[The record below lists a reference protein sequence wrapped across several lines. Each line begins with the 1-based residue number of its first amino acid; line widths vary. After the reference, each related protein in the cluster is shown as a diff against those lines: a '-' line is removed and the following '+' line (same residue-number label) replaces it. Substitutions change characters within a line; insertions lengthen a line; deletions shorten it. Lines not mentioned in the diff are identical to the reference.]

1 MRKRITVLTSLVL
14 TFVLTIVGIFSI
26 NYSNSGNNQL
36 VRSVELNNNSL
47 VDDSYFN
54 AFDSYDLIVEDNK
67 STFDG
72 FITINLVELAEID
85 NVASSDILNDA
96 SLKFSSTFDYDT
108 GTSTLNVYVIDENE
122 EITIIDTIYGV
133 ALLAETGEV
142 DVLFDFDGELI
153 FLSELR
159 DIGVLDNVGWFTNLV
174 KKAVNKVTTVANKV
188 AKEVKNTATAVVKV
202 LSTPNGAIGTVCTLA
217 ACAVVGATCSFI
229 PGGQIVTTICA
240 GIAGTVIG
248 KVGFELT
255 AKAAQQQNSS
265 ITDEDI
271 SRYGTVGAI
280 AGSAVSVASCNA
292 MTAWRVAHSVKK
304 FDSYDAFKAEC
315 GNASE
320 CSVKYGNA
328 GDNGTYEWHHIVEQN
343 QIGKNGV
350 VAQDIYNTKNTISLG
365 YDTHRQVSGIYRT
378 KIGNL
383 PNKNISGLTDLFKNA
398 DPTLSVQNYMT
409 SLSVDKQYEIGIQ
422 ILRLLGVKI

>member
-1 MRKRITVLTSLVL
+1 LRKRITILTSLAL
-14 TFVLTIVGIFSI
+14 TFVLIIVGIFSI

-54 AFDSYDLIVEDNK
+54 AFDSYDLIIQDNK

-72 FITINLVELAEID
+72 FITINLAELAEID
-85 NVASSDILNDA
+85 NVTSSDILNDA

-108 GTSTLNVYVIDENE
+108 GTSTLNVYIIDENE
-122 EITIIDTIYGV
+122 EVTIIDTIYGV

-159 DIGVLDNVGWFTNLV
+159 DIGALDNVGWFTNLV
-174 KKAVNKVTTVANKV
+174 KKAVNKATTVVNKV
-188 AKEVKNTATAVVKV
+188 ATEVKSTATAVVKV

-240 GIAGTVIG
+240 GIAGSVIG
-248 KVGFELT
+248 KVGFDLT

-265 ITDEDI
+265 ITD
-271 SRYGTVGAI
+271 
-280 AGSAVSVASCNA
+280 
-292 MTAWRVAHSVKK
+292 
-304 FDSYDAFKAEC
+304 
-315 GNASE
+315 
-320 CSVKYGNA
+320 
-328 GDNGTYEWHHIVEQN
+328 
-343 QIGKNGV
+343 
-350 VAQDIYNTKNTISLG
+350 
-365 YDTHRQVSGIYRT
+365 
-378 KIGNL
+378 
-383 PNKNISGLTDLFKNA
+383 
-398 DPTLSVQNYMT
+398 
-409 SLSVDKQYEIGIQ
+409 
-422 ILRLLGVKI
+422 

>member
-1 MRKRITVLTSLVL
+1 MKKRITVLTSLVL
-14 TFVLTIVGIFSI
+14 TFVLAIVGIFSI
-26 NYSNSGNNQL
+26 NYSNSENNQL
-36 VRSVELNNNSL
+36 VRDVELNNNSM

-54 AFDSYDLIVEDNK
+54 AFDSYDLFVEDNK

-72 FITINLVELAEID
+72 VITINLSKLAEID

-122 EITIIDTIYGV
+122 EVSIMDTIYGV
-133 ALLAETGEV
+133 ELLAETGEV

-159 DIGVLDNVGWFTNLV
+159 DIGVLDNVGWFTNHV
-174 KKAVNKVTTVANKV
+174 KKAVNKVAT
-188 AKEVKNTATAVVKV
+188 EVKNTATAVVKV

-217 ACAVVGATCSFI
+217 ACAVVGSVCSFI

-240 GIAGTVIG
+240 GTAGSVIG

-280 AGSAVSVASCNA
+280 AGSTVSVASCNV
-292 MTAWRVAHSVKK
+292 MTTWRVAHSIKK
-304 FDSYDAFKAEC
+304 FDSYNAFKAEY
-315 GNASE
+315 GAASNYVE
-320 CSVKYGNA
+320 
-328 GDNGTYEWHHIVEQN
+328 NGEWHHIVEQQTVKKGIN
-343 QIGKNGV
+343 PAESV
-350 VAQDIYNTKNTISLG
+350 YNTKNTVAIPQNVHLEISKRYSIGFGSYSHYRDYINTLP
-365 YDTHRQVSGIYRT
+365 YDEQY
-378 KIGNL
+378 KIGL
-383 PNKNISGLTDLFKNA
+383 
-398 DPTLSVQNYMT
+398 
-409 SLSVDKQYEIGIQ
+409 EI
-422 ILRLLGVKI
+422 LN

>member
-1 MRKRITVLTSLVL
+1 LCGGDKLRKRITVLTSLVL
-14 TFVLTIVGIFSI
+14 TFVLAIVGIFSI

-36 VRSVELNNNSL
+36 VRNVELNNNSL
-47 VDDSYFN
+47 VDDNYFN

-72 FITINLVELAEID
+72 FITINLAELAEID

-122 EITIIDTIYGV
+122 EVTIIDTIYGV

-174 KKAVNKVTTVANKV
+174 KKAVNKVAT
-188 AKEVKNTATAVVKV
+188 EVKNTATAVVKV
-202 LSTPNGAIGTVCTLA
+202 LSTQNGAIGTVCTLA
-217 ACAVVGATCSFI
+217 ACAVVGAACSFI
-229 PGGQIVTTICA
+229 PGGQIVTSICA
-240 GIAGTVIG
+240 GIAGSVIG
-248 KVGFELT
+248 KVGFDLT

-265 ITDEDI
+265 ITNEDI

-280 AGSAVSVASCNA
+280 AGSVVSVASCNA
-292 MTAWRVAHSVKK
+292 MTAWRVKHSVKK
-304 FDSYDAFKAEC
+304 FDSYDAFKAEY

-409 SLSVDKQYEIGIQ
+409 SLSFDKQYEIGIQ
-422 ILRLLGVKI
+422 VLRLLGVKI

>member
-14 TFVLTIVGIFSI
+14 TFVLAIVGIFSI

-36 VRSVELNNNSL
+36 VRNVELNNNSL
-47 VDDSYFN
+47 VDDNYFN

-72 FITINLVELAEID
+72 FITINLAELAEID

-122 EITIIDTIYGV
+122 EVTIIDTIYGV

-174 KKAVNKVTTVANKV
+174 KKAVNKVAT
-188 AKEVKNTATAVVKV
+188 EVKNTATAVVKV
-202 LSTPNGAIGTVCTLA
+202 LSTQNGAIGTVCTLA
-217 ACAVVGATCSFI
+217 ACAVVGAACSFI
-229 PGGQIVTTICA
+229 PGGQIVTSICA
-240 GIAGTVIG
+240 GIAGSVIG
-248 KVGFELT
+248 KVGFDLT

-265 ITDEDI
+265 ITNEDI

-280 AGSAVSVASCNA
+280 AGSVVSVASCNA
-292 MTAWRVAHSVKK
+292 MTAWRVKHSVKK
-304 FDSYDAFKAEC
+304 FDSYDAFKAEY

-409 SLSVDKQYEIGIQ
+409 SLSFDKQYEIGIQ
-422 ILRLLGVKI
+422 VLRLLGVKI

>member
-1 MRKRITVLTSLVL
+1 MRKKITVLTSLVL
-14 TFVLTIVGIFSI
+14 TFVLAIVGIFSI

-54 AFDSYDLIVEDNK
+54 AFDSYNLVVEDNK

-72 FITINLVELAEID
+72 FISINLSELAEID
-85 NVASSDILNDA
+85 NVASTDILNDA

-108 GTSTLNVYVIDENE
+108 GTSTLNVYVIDENDE
-122 EITIIDTIYGV
+122 VTIIDTIYGV

-159 DIGVLDNVGWFTNLV
+159 DIGVLDNVGWFTKLV

-188 AKEVKNTATAVVKV
+188 ATEVKNTATAVVKV
-202 LSTPNGAIGTVCTLA
+202 LSTPNGAVGTVCTLA
-217 ACAVVGATCSFI
+217 ACAVAGAACSFI

-240 GIAGTVIG
+240 GIAGSVIG

-255 AKAAQQQNSS
+255 AKAAQQQNLS

-292 MTAWRVAHSVKK
+292 MTNWRTAHSVKK
-304 FDSYDAFKAEC
+304 FDSYDAFKAEY
-315 GNASE
+315 GAASNYVE
-320 CSVKYGNA
+320 
-328 GDNGTYEWHHIVEQN
+328 NGEWHHIVEQN
-343 QIGKNGV
+343 TVTKGINPAESV
-350 VAQDIYNTKNTISLG
+350 YNTKNTVAIPKNVHLEISKRYSTGFGSYSHYRDYINTLP
-365 YDTHRQVSGIYRT
+365 YDEQY
-378 KIGNL
+378 KIGL
-383 PNKNISGLTDLFKNA
+383 
-398 DPTLSVQNYMT
+398 
-409 SLSVDKQYEIGIQ
+409 EILNEVCKKFGIAP
-422 ILRLLGVKI
+422 IWM